1 VEISANTTIWSE
13 ARRWRRE
20 QPEESVTNKL
30 AEDKPELEDEIEPQ
44 CRFEEIIGKS
54 PALMR
59 TLKQVE
65 IVAPTDS
72 TVLLLGET
80 GTGKELIAR
89 AIHNLSSRSQRPFVK
104 LNCAAIPTGLMESEL
119 FGHEK
124 GAFTGAIAQRIGR
137 FELANGGTVF
147 LDEVGEI
154 PLELQTKLLRVLQE
168 REFERLG
175 NTRTLRT
182 DARLIAATNRNLA
195 QMTGAKQFRED
206 LYFRLNVF
214 PIHLP
219 PLRERAGDIPLLAR
233 HYVDKYS
240 QRMNKQVGT
249 IPAEA
254 VTALCSYPWP
264 GNIRELQNF
273 IERSVILTSG
283 NVLRVQADE
292 LQPASQIVATTSGT
306 LEDVERDHILRV
318 LRETG
323 GVIGGRHGAALRLG
337 LKRTTLMAKM
347 ERMGILQ
354 DRKYI
359 SVVLDN
365 IAKIA
370 LPVKA

>member
-1 VEISANTTIWSE
+1 MEISANTTIWSE
-13 ARRWRRE
+13 ARQWRRE

-54 PALMR
+54 PALKR

-80 GTGKELIAR
+80 GTGKDLIAR
-89 AIHNLSSRSQRPFVK
+89 AIHNLSLRRERTLVK
-104 LNCAAIPTGLMESEL
+104 VNCAAIPTGLLESEL

-124 GAFTGAIAQRIGR
+124 GAFTGAVAQRIGR

-214 PIHLP
+214 PIRLP
-219 PLRERAGDIPLLAR
+219 SLRERFDDIPLLVR

-240 QRMNKQVGT
+240 QRMNKQVET

-254 VTALCSYPWP
+254 MAALCSYPWP

-283 NVLRVQADE
+283 NVLRVQAKE
-292 LQPASQIVATTSGT
+292 LQLDNPVAASTGGT
-306 LEDVERDHILRV
+306 LEEIERDHILRV

-347 ERMGILQ
+347 ERMGISQ
-354 DRKYI
+354 DRKYT
-359 SVVLDN
+359 SVVPDN

-370 LPVKA
+370 PPVKA